1 MGGLTAS
8 IIIAL
13 AIITTVLSIR
23 TACISTRAKRRID
36 EIAHDVHL
44 ASRGCQDI
52 PYFLGQVEY
61 LVEYLSKEQRDKSAT
76 GGNMGWEGGGGH
88 EICSF

>member
-1 MGGLTAS
+1 MSGLTAS

-23 TACISTRAKRRID
+23 TACISAKVFRRID
-36 EIAHDVHL
+36 EIAHDVYL

-52 PYFLGQVEY
+52 PFFLGQVEY
-61 LVEYLSKEQRDKSAT
+61 LVEYLSKEQRDRSAT
-76 GGNMGWEGGGGH
+76 ATRFKQRLERP
-88 EICSF
+88 

>member
-44 ASRGCQDI
+44 ASSMGCQDI

-76 GGNMGWEGGGGH
+76 ARLWLLR
-88 EICSF
+88 